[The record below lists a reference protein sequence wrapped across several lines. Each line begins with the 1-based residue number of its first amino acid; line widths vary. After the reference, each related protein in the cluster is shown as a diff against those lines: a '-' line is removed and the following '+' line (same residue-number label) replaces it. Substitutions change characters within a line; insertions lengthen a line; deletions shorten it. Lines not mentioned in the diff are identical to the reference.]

1 MAATRSGAQP
11 KRKRPEV
18 VQNGKSETRRG
29 HTAKGNGKISASPLA
44 IKAEPSNGAYYL
56 MKSEPDSFSISDLE
70 NRKNQTEPWDGVR
83 NHLAKKIMQGMR
95 AGNKAFFYQSNCKEP
110 GVIGIMEVVREAY
123 PDHSAW
129 EVGGKYYDPRSTPE
143 EPRWFMVDCKLVRRL
158 SRVIGLQELKQYKDG
173 DLSGMALFKQSRL
186 SVQPV
191 KKEEWDFVLSLE
203 SKDPEGET

>member
-1 MAATRSGAQP
+1 
-11 KRKRPEV
+11 
-18 VQNGKSETRRG
+18 
-29 HTAKGNGKISASPLA
+29 
-44 IKAEPSNGAYYL
+44 

-110 GVIGIMEVVREAY
+110 GVIGIMEV
-123 PDHSAW
+123 
-129 EVGGKYYDPRSTPE
+129 
-143 EPRWFMVDCKLVRRL
+143 RRL